1 MNPGRFLLLCA
12 FSGGLM
18 QIFYHGMAQDKV
30 QLRRSTEGA
39 LVLTNMP
46 RPDLARLRTFRA
58 EHKEEYRKIA
68 EAAAGKYGIDFKLLD
83 AVIETESQYQ
93 PRAVSHKGA
102 QGLMQ
107 IMPKTG
113 WDLGLQ
119 DAFDPAQNID
129 AGARYLRA
137 MLDRFGSTE
146 LALAA
151 YNAGPKAIEK
161 YGGIPPY
168 RETHLYINSIMHR
181 IGVQNNLSYKT
192 AKKGIIKVKK
202 VRTKKDEKGS
212 IILHN

>member
-12 FSGGLM
+12 LSGSLM
-18 QIFYHGMAQDKV
+18 QKNFHSLAQGKV
-30 QLRRSTEGA
+30 QLRRTSEGG
-39 LVLTNMP
+39 LILTNMS
-46 RPDLARLRTFRA
+46 RPNLARIEVFRT
-58 EHKEEYRKIA
+58 EHKEKYREIA
-68 EAAAGKYGIDFKLLD
+68 EEAARKYGIDFNLLD

-113 WDLGLQ
+113 WELGLE

-151 YNAGPKAIEK
+151 YNAGPKAVEN
-161 YGGIPPY
+161 YGGVPPY
-168 RETHLYINSIMHR
+168 RETHLYVNSIMRR

-192 AKKGIIKVKK
+192 AKKGMIKVKK